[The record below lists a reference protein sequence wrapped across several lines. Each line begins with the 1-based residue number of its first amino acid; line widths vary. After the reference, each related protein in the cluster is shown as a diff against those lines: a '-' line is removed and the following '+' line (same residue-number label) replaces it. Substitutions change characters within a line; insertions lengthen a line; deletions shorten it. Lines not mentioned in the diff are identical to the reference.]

1 MTFQD
6 FAQLPVSWLNAS
18 GDQSAIVVSSRVRL
32 ARNLTELP
40 FPHRATEI
48 HRQQLVQAVLAARN
62 QHKHIQDLVFFSADD
77 LSILQQQVLVERHV
91 MSPVMVKRTG
101 ARGVLVGQAGRLS
114 VMLNEEDHL
123 RFQAIVSGFQPQKAW
138 RVVSEL
144 QEKFAESLH
153 FAFHDAW
160 GYLTACPSNTG
171 TGLRA
176 SVLIHL
182 PGLVLTQEMDAV
194 VRGITQMG
202 FAVRGLFGEGTDA
215 LGNMFQVSN
224 QITLGRSEQALLDM
238 LGQVVGQLVACE
250 ENARETLL
258 SSARSKIEDK
268 VWRAWGILQN
278 ARLLTSQE
286 FMNLASA
293 VRLGVSLKL
302 IHQVSLQT
310 LNELMVETQPSH
322 LQFLMGKELEAA
334 ERDVFRADW
343 VRRKLVPSVS

>member
-1 MTFQD
+1 LEACEQNKQTKQ
-6 FAQLPVSWLNAS
+6 
-18 GDQSAIVVSSRVRL
+18 
-32 ARNLTELP
+32 
-40 FPHRATEI
+40 
-48 HRQQLVQAVLAARN
+48 
-62 QHKHIQDLVFFSADD
+62 LVFFDADG
-77 LSILQQQVLVERHV
+77 LNLLQQQVLVERHV
-91 MSPVMVKRTG
+91 MSPAMMTRNG
-101 ARGVLVGQAGRLS
+101 ARGVLVGQAGCLS

-123 RFQAIVSGFQPQKAW
+123 RFQAIFSGLQPQSAW
-138 RVVSEL
+138 QAISEL
-144 QEKFAESLH
+144 QQVFAESLQ
-153 FAFHDAW
+153 FAFHEAW

-224 QITLGRSEQALLDM
+224 QITLGRSEQALLGM
-238 LGQVVGQLVACE
+238 LSQAVAQLVECE
-250 ENARETLL
+250 ENAREALL
-258 SSARSKIEDK
+258 SSVRSKIEDK
-268 VWRAWGILQN
+268 VWRAWGILQH
-278 ARLLTSQE
+278 ARMLTSQE

-293 VRLGVSLKL
+293 VRLGVGLKL

-322 LQFLMGKELEAA
+322 LQFMLGRELEAA
-334 ERDVFRADW
+334 ERDVFRADR
-343 VRRKLVPSVS
+343 VRQKLMPSG

>member
-1 MTFQD
+1 MTFEE
-6 FAQLPVSWLNAS
+6 FARLPVSWLDAS

-32 ARNLTELP
+32 ARNLVDFP
-40 FPHRATEI
+40 FPHRATER
-48 HRQQLVQAVLAARN
+48 HRQLLVQAVLAASA
-62 QHKHIQDLVFFSADD
+62 QHKQTQQLAFFGADA
-77 LSILQQQVLVERHV
+77 LSLLQQQVLVERQV
-91 MSPVMVKRTG
+91 MSPAMVKRNG
-101 ARGVLVGQAGRLS
+101 ARGVLVGQAGRFS

-123 RFQAIVSGFQPQKAW
+123 RFQAIFSGLQPQNAW
-138 RVVSEL
+138 QSISEL
-144 QEKFAESLH
+144 QQIFAQFLH

-202 FAVRGLFGEGTDA
+202 FAVRGFFGEGTDA

-224 QITLGRSEQALLDM
+224 QITLGRSEQALLEM
-238 LGQVVGQLVACE
+238 LNQAVAQLVACE
-250 ENARETLL
+250 ENAREALL
-258 SSARSKIEDK
+258 SSVRSKIEDK
-268 VWRAWGILQN
+268 VWRAWGILQH

-293 VRLGVSLKL
+293 VRLGVSLKM
-302 IHQVSLQT
+302 IQQVSLHT
-310 LNELMVETQPSH
+310 LNELMIETQPSH
-322 LQFLMGKELEAA
+322 LQFLMGRQLEAA
-334 ERDVFRADW
+334 ERDFFRADW
-343 VRRKLVPSVS
+343 VRRKLVPSE

>member
-1 MTFQD
+1 MTFD
-6 FAQLPVSWLNAS
+6 EFTRLPVSWLEAT

-32 ARNLTELP
+32 ARNLDDLP
-40 FPHRATEI
+40 FPNRANEGQ
-48 HRQQLVQAVLAARN
+48 RQQLVQAVLAACGKSADTR
-62 QHKHIQDLVFFSADD
+62 QLIFFCADD
-77 LSILQQQVLVERHV
+77 LSLVQQQVLVERHV
-91 MSPVMVKRTG
+91 MSPTMIKRKG

-123 RFQAIVSGFQPQKAW
+123 RFQAITSGFQPQKAW
-138 RVVSEL
+138 DAVSAL
-144 QEKFAESLH
+144 QDQFAETLS
-153 FAFHDAW
+153 FAYHNAW
-160 GYLTACPSNTG
+160 GYLTACPSNVG

-202 FAVRGLFGEGTDA
+202 YAVRGLFGEGTDA

-224 QITLGRSEQALLDM
+224 QITLGKTEHALLDM
-238 LGQVVGQLVACE
+238 LGQVVAQLVSCE

-258 SSARSKIEDK
+258 GSVRAKIEDK
-268 VWRAWGILQN
+268 VWRAWGILQH

-286 FMNLASA
+286 FMNLSSA
-293 VRLGVSLKL
+293 VRLGVGLGL
-302 IHQVSLQT
+302 ISDVSIQT

-322 LQFLMGKELEAA
+322 LQFWIGRQLEAS
-334 ERDVFRADW
+334 ERDVCRADW

>member
-1 MTFQD
+1 MTFD
-6 FAQLPVSWLNAS
+6 EFAQLPVSWLDAS
-18 GDQSAIVVSSRVRL
+18 GEQSAIVVSSRVRL
-32 ARNLTELP
+32 ARNLFDLP
-40 FPHRATEI
+40 FPHRANEV
-48 HRQQLVQAVLAARN
+48 HRQQLVQAVLAATAQN
-62 QHKHIQDLVFFSADD
+62 EKTQHLVFFSADD
-77 LSILQQQVLVERHV
+77 LSQLQQHVLVERHV
-91 MSPVMVKRTG
+91 MSPAMINRQG

-114 VMLNEEDHL
+114 IMLNEEDHL
-123 RFQAIVSGFQPQKAW
+123 RFQAILSGLQPQNAW
-138 RVVSEL
+138 HAIFEL
-144 QEKFAESLH
+144 QQAFADSLS
-153 FAFHDAW
+153 FAFHKTW

-202 FAVRGLFGEGTDA
+202 FAVRGLFGEGSDA

-224 QITLGRSEQALLDM
+224 QVTLGRSEEALLDM
-238 LGQVVGQLVACE
+238 LNQAVAQLVACE
-250 ENARETLL
+250 ENAREALV
-258 SSARSKIEDK
+258 SGVRSKIEDK
-268 VWRAWGILQN
+268 VWRAWGILQH

-293 VRLGVSLKL
+293 VRLGVGLKL
-302 IHQVSLQT
+302 IDGVSLHT

-322 LQFLMGKELEAA
+322 LQFLMGKKVDAA

-343 VRRKLVPSVS
+343 VRQKLVPSV

>member
-1 MTFQD
+1 MTFED
-6 FAQLPVSWLNAS
+6 FARLPVSWLDAS
-18 GDQSAIVVSSRVRL
+18 GEQSAIVVSTRVRL
-32 ARNLTELP
+32 ARNLSDLP
-40 FPHRATEI
+40 FPNRASEA
-48 HRQQLVQAVLAARN
+48 HQQQLVQAVLAAGT
-62 QHKHIQDLVFFSADD
+62 QHEQTRHLAFFAADD
-77 LSILQQQVLVERHV
+77 LSLLQQQVLVERHV
-91 MSPVMVKRTG
+91 ISPAMIKRNG
-101 ARGVLVGQAGRLS
+101 ARGVLVGRVGCLS
-114 VMLNEEDHL
+114 VMVNEEDHL
-123 RFQAIVSGFQPQKAW
+123 RFQAILSGLQPQKAW
-138 RVVSEL
+138 HAISEL
-144 QEKFAESLH
+144 QCVFANSLR
-153 FAFHDAW
+153 FAFQDAW

-238 LGQVVGQLVACE
+238 LNQAVAQLVACE

-258 SSARSKIEDK
+258 SSVRSKIEDK
-268 VWRAWGILQN
+268 IWRAWGILQH

-302 IHQVSLQT
+302 VHQESLQT

-322 LQFLMGKELEAA
+322 LQFLMGKQLEAA
-334 ERDVFRADW
+334 ERDIFRADW
-343 VRRKLVPSVS
+343 VRQKLVPSV

>member
-1 MTFQD
+1 MTFDD
-6 FAQLPVSWLNAS
+6 FARLPVAWLDAS
-18 GDQSAIVVSSRVRL
+18 GEQSAIVVSSRVRL
-32 ARNLTELP
+32 ARNLIHLP
-40 FPHRATEI
+40 FPHRATVA
-48 HRQQLVQAVLAARN
+48 HQNQLVKSVLEACA
-62 QHKHIQDLVFFSADD
+62 QHKKTQALVFFAADD
-77 LSILQQQVLVERHV
+77 LDLLQQRVLVERHV
-91 MSPVMVKRTG
+91 MSPAMMTREGT
-101 ARGVLVGQAGRLS
+101 RGVLVGQTGGLS

-123 RFQAIVSGFQPQKAW
+123 RFQAIFSGLQPQGAW
-138 RVVSEL
+138 QSISQL
-144 QEKFAESLH
+144 QQIFAESLH

-224 QITLGRSEQALLDM
+224 QITLGKSEQALLSM
-238 LGQVVGQLVACE
+238 LDQAVAQLVECE
-250 ENARETLL
+250 ENAREVLL
-258 SSARSKIEDK
+258 RSVQSKIEDK
-268 VWRAWGILQN
+268 VWRAWGILQH
-278 ARLLTSQE
+278 ARMLTSQE

-293 VRLGVSLKL
+293 VRLGVGLKL
-302 IHQVSLQT
+302 IHHVSLQT

-322 LQFLMGKELEAA
+322 LQFLLGRELDAA

-343 VRRKLVPSVS
+343 VRQKLMPSV